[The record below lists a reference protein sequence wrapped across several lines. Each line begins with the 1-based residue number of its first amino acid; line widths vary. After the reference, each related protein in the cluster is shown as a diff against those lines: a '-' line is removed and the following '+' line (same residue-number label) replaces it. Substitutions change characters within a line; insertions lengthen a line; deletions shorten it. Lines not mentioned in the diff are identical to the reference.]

1 MVKTNLQAEHF
12 LDFRGGRWKAGGD
25 SSSVLCYFKRT
36 IEKSH
41 LVTTLNNGGG
51 DPLFVLP
58 PTSPPPK
65 LPVTAQPGLCG
76 DRPNPPGPPTGVA
89 PPRLRVGK
97 PACPLLKLRG
107 AFQSVPSLSQKK
119 HKREM

>member
-41 LVTTLNNGGG
+41 LVTTLNGGG

-119 HKREM
+119 DKREM